1 MLNPVNLPLPL
12 FSLEH
17 VSFSNTFSAV
27 ISFKWGGGDGGGGGG
42 GEGGGAGVVGRKQIC
57 QILEK
62 KLCNK
67 DSVSTLFAWDCS
79 YLVSLTK
86 AVFMHGPG
94 NQLKVLRPK
103 SIS

>member
-27 ISFKWGGGDGGGGGG
+27 TSFKWGGGDGGWGMGDGGGG
-42 GEGGGAGVVGRKQIC
+42 GGGGGAGEGGGAGVVGRKQIC

-62 KLCNK
+62 N
-67 DSVSTLFAWDCS
+67 SVIRTVSQLF
-79 YLVSLTK
+79 L
-86 AVFMHGPG
+86 HGI
-94 NQLKVLRPK
+94 VVT
-103 SIS
+103 